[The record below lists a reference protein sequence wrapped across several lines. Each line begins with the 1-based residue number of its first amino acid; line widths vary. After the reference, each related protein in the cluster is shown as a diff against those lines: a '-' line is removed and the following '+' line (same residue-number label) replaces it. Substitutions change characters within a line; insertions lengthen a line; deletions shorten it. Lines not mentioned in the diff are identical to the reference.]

1 VRLAAAAAPSPLP
14 RLAIDQP
21 ALVAEY
27 WVRFHAD
34 ALAPRPF
41 DLAAH
46 GPMPVRLN
54 GPGLIWSGDRLLDDN
69 EFLPV
74 YVRPEIDRDGAVTR
88 AHLASLPLRR
98 EVRPA
103 LVFHGWGV
111 RVYGHFLIE
120 MLPKLLLAARF
131 PALFAGLAPV
141 LDRQMEPW
149 LLRIVRDHCGID
161 PAGAIWFD
169 SAVEQLAL
177 EQAVVL
183 PLLTRAEGY
192 HPITSG
198 LIDGFIA
205 RVGVAA
211 GETPARLFVAR
222 GDFSNPA
229 APRRRLVNEEALAMV
244 ARERFGFSVIHPEQL
259 DFAAQVGLFARA
271 RTIIGQAGSGMHNAL
286 FAPAGARVGMIR
298 FPAPDQ
304 SAIAALRGQRIAYL
318 TEGISEIEPA
328 VYQADP
334 ALFGRFVA
342 ALLDQP

>member
-1 VRLAAAAAPSPLP
+1 MRLAAAAAPGPLP

-34 ALAPRPF
+34 ASVPKPF

-74 YVRPEIDRDGAVTR
+74 YVRPEIDRDGAATH
-88 AHLASLPLRR
+88 AHLASLPMRR

-131 PALFAGLAPV
+131 PALFEGIVPV

-149 LLRIVRDHCGID
+149 LIGILHDHCGID
-161 PAGAIWFD
+161 PMRAIWFD
-169 SAVEQLAL
+169 SAVEQLVL
-177 EQAVVL
+177 ERAVVL

-192 HPITSG
+192 HPVTSA
-198 LIDGFIA
+198 LIDGFA
-205 RVGVAA
+205 SRVGKVA
-211 GETPARLFVAR
+211 GEMPTRLFVAR
-222 GDFSNPA
+222 GDFNNPA
-229 APRRRLVNEEALAMV
+229 APRRRLVNEADLAALAQ
-244 ARERFGFSVIHPEQL
+244 ERFGFSVIRPEQL
-259 DFAAQVGLFARA
+259 DFAAQVGLFAQA
-271 RTIIGQAGSGMHNAL
+271 RVIIGQAGSGMHNAL
-286 FAPAGARVGMIR
+286 FAPSGARVGMIR

-304 SAIAALRGQRIAYL
+304 SAIAALRHQRIAYL

-334 ALFGRFVA
+334 ALFERFVA